1 MHVLIQSYTYVYVL
15 VRLKMEHLYI
25 VDDRHFPHQI
35 AIWGPF
41 PRPGGGWMPTNEN
54 LPVVAV
60 DNADHRCHAETTVGH
75 LKGYSYWFH
84 AQLASDIYIYMPYG
98 YLT

>member
-1 MHVLIQSYTYVYVL
+1 
-15 VRLKMEHLYI
+15 
-25 VDDRHFPHQI
+25 
-35 AIWGPF
+35 
-41 PRPGGGWMPTNEN
+41 MPTNEN

>member
-1 MHVLIQSYTYVYVL
+1 MYNIMHVLIQSYTYVYVL

-41 PRPGGGWMPTNEN
+41 PRPGGG
-54 LPVVAV
+54 
-60 DNADHRCHAETTVGH
+60 
-75 LKGYSYWFH
+75 
-84 AQLASDIYIYMPYG
+84 
-98 YLT
+98 